1 MAAASESADREE
13 LKNSPFSKGEWPVA
27 FDIDVGYDRLRE
39 LLQSGEDEGFMSLTS
54 KHLLAIAYSA
64 GQHELLLGSDPETT
78 VQRWETELDARSL
91 RLPESGAAADRLYSD
106 ALAKADTEA
115 ARAAVELVKAMGGT
129 MGLLQTVRNLPKEEA
144 GEVDVSGFPRLKK
157 LVPAGAKLSVAKLRL
172 LAERVG
178 VRLPVAADGAG
189 EDVRTEWV
197 WALATLS
204 RAVTLRAVAPEG
216 TPARRHQQLRATATP
231 IAERFMAE

>member
-1 MAAASESADREE
+1 MAAASEPADREE

-91 RLPESGAAADRLYSD
+91 RLPETGAAAQWWRNG
-106 ALAKADTEA
+106 
-115 ARAAVELVKAMGGT
+115 RIGGS
-129 MGLLQTVRNLPKEEA
+129 K
-144 GEVDVSGFPRLKK
+144 
-157 LVPAGAKLSVAKLRL
+157 
-172 LAERVG
+172 
-178 VRLPVAADGAG
+178 
-189 EDVRTEWV
+189 
-197 WALATLS
+197 
-204 RAVTLRAVAPEG
+204 G
-216 TPARRHQQLRATATP
+216 T
-231 IAERFMAE
+231 

>member
-1 MAAASESADREE
+1 MGDGVGCAIFAAGRDGRRER
-13 LKNSPFSKGEWPVA
+13 P
-27 FDIDVGYDRLRE
+27 
-39 LLQSGEDEGFMSLTS
+39 Q
-54 KHLLAIAYSA
+54 
-64 GQHELLLGSDPETT
+64 
-78 VQRWETELDARSL
+78 
-91 RLPESGAAADRLYSD
+91 AADRLYTD

-129 MGLLQTVRNLPKEEA
+129 MGLLQTVRNLPMEVA

-157 LVPAGAKLSVAKLRL
+157 LVPAGAKLSVAKLRP

-204 RAVTLRAVAPEG
+204 RAVTLRAVAWLAKAYTSDERWS
-216 TPARRHQQLRATATP
+216 AAVAQLAPDGRFS
-231 IAERFMAE
+231 AEWMTECCRWT